1 MEEIIDNLF
10 KIDDLLENNL
20 EIHLD
25 LNGNILIYLNNVLH
39 LKNRNELFD
48 DLEQK
53 LYELL

>member
-1 MEEIIDNLF
+1 MEEIIDNLI